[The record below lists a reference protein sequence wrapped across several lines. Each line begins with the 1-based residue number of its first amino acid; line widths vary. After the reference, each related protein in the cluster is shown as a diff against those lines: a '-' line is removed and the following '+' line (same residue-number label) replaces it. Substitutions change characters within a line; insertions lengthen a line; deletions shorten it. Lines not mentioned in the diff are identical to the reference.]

1 MFAPENLRREA
12 LRTKV
17 LTTPRRIQDFGDG
30 SELDAFDDLPVS
42 VAMEKKYRVQAKGV
56 GTPNGVHRFNTGN
69 TTVRKMGDGIFF
81 TLYYT
86 YDRKSSGCV
95 ED

>member
-42 VAMEKKYRVQAKGV
+42 AAVEKKYRVQAKGV

-69 TTVRKMGDGIFF
+69 TTVRKMGDGIF
-81 TLYYT
+81 L
-86 YDRKSSGCV
+86 R
-95 ED
+95 